1 MASVSVEESS
11 CVQECEGL
19 VVNIVKTETKSDQT
33 PELLELYEEYE
44 RFKTRNTSRAEYSEL
59 VKGF

>member
-1 MASVSVEESS
+1 M
-11 CVQECEGL
+11 QECEGL

-44 RFKTRNTSRAEYSEL
+44 RFKRSNTSRIEYSDR
-59 VKGF
+59 VKGLS

>member
-1 MASVSVEESS
+1 M
-11 CVQECEGL
+11 QECEGL

-44 RFKTRNTSRAEYSEL
+44 RFKTRNTSRVEYSEL